1 MTTGNSDASGI
12 VYILT
17 NEAMPGC
24 IKIGKTSGNSPAAVQ
39 KRMRSL
45 DSTGVPRP
53 FDCACAAVVADPKY
67 VEESLHEV
75 FGDRR
80 IRPTREFFEG
90 VEVHRVIR
98 ALQMKAELEVTPGET
113 PELDK
118 QGAQVPIKP
127 PKRPAL
133 RFSMVGIPPGAELT
147 FLRDENKTCTVLDDR
162 FVDFEGERVALSP
175 LSQRLLKYRNVGGAD
190 YWLYEDETLS
200 ERRRRMELESEGAE
214 DE

>member
-1 MTTGNSDASGI
+1 MTTDNNDASGI

-24 IKIGKTSGNSPAAVQ
+24 IKIGETGGNSPRAVQ
-39 KRMRSL
+39 KRMREL
-45 DSTGVPRP
+45 DGTGVPRP
-53 FDCACAAVVADPKY
+53 FDCAYAAVVADRKQ
-67 VEESLHEV
+67 VEKSLHEV

-98 ALQMKAELEVTPGET
+98 ALQMVPGQNVTPGET

-118 QGAQVPIKP
+118 EGQAVQVKP

-133 RFSMVGIPPGAELT
+133 TFPMVKIPKGAELT
-147 FLRDENKTCTVLDDR
+147 FLKDESKTCTVLDDR
-162 FVDFEGERVALSP
+162 LVEYQGKPCALSP
-175 LSQRLLKYRNVGGAD
+175 LSQQLLGYANVGGAD
-190 YWLYEDETLS
+190 YWLYEGETLS
-200 ERRRRMELESEGAE
+200 ERRRRMESEGAGE
-214 DE
+214 E